1 MFSIRTDVVLRLQYS
16 MEALTL
22 EWRRQFATERR
33 HRIMAFTAIA
43 TLSIS
48 FALFWLLF
56 AGIWVILPFTAAEL
70 MCVAVAFL
78 WIERAAEDRDWIEV
92 SDDRVNV
99 MRIRRKKAVQS
110 TFTRN
115 WLSTD
120 LAINSLT
127 GASGIRLQQSGR
139 SIALVEFLSVSE
151 QIRALRELRHALSLR

>member
-1 MFSIRTDVVLRLQYS
+1 

-33 HRIMAFTAIA
+33 HRILAFGAIA
-43 TLSIS
+43 ALSIS

-56 AGIWVILPFTAAEL
+56 AGVWVILPFTGAEL
-70 MCVAVAFL
+70 ICVAVAFW
-78 WIERAAEDRDWIEV
+78 WIEQAAEDRDRVEV

-99 MRIRRKKAVQS
+99 VRVRRRRLARF

-120 LAINSLT
+120 LAKNRRG
-127 GASGIRLQQSGR
+127 GASGIWLQQSGR
-139 SIALVEFLSVSE
+139 SVALVEFLSVPE
-151 QIRALRELRHALSLR
+151 QVQALGELRHALSLR

>member
-1 MFSIRTDVVLRLQYS
+1 

-33 HRIMAFTAIA
+33 HRILAFGAIA
-43 TLSIS
+43 ALSIS

-56 AGIWVILPFTAAEL
+56 AGVWVILPFTGAEL
-70 MCVAVAFL
+70 ICVAVAFW
-78 WIERAAEDRDWIEV
+78 WIEQAAEDRDRVEV

-99 MRIRRKKAVQS
+99 VRVRRRRLARF

-120 LAINSLT
+120 LAKNSRG
-127 GASGIRLQQSGR
+127 GASGIWLQQSGR
-139 SIALVEFLSVSE
+139 SVALVEFLSVPE
-151 QIRALRELRHALSLR
+151 QVQALGELRHALSLR